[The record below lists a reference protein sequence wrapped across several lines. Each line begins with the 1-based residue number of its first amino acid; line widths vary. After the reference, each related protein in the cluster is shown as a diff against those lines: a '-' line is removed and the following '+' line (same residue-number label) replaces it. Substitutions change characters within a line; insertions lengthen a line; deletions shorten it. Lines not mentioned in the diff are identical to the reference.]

1 MVAKLLLPLY
11 LYHIGKAPR
20 NHEQIMNNRSFPE
33 AAGEKIPQA
42 GSRCWRERGMCGIF
56 SGFARFSLQKNFLSL

>member
-1 MVAKLLLPLY
+1 
-11 LYHIGKAPR
+11 
-20 NHEQIMNNRSFPE
+20 MNNHSFPE